1 MVKTLIVG
9 DTHFGMRG
17 GNETFLNISYQFVDF
32 LKKVILDNDV
42 QRVIVLGDVFD
53 SRVSIIVKVISI
65 VNSLFKFLEDR
76 NIETYVILGNHDIYY
91 RKNKTVTSLEMLENF
106 SNVRVIRGIEE
117 HTIDGE
123 KCIFVPWLTNQE
135 ENDKLIDTLKNN
147 TYTFCFSH
155 LPIQTLRM
163 NETQKEYAGF
173 EPDIMKSVTRVYNG
187 HFHVRQELGNIL
199 CIGSPFQITWNDYNN
214 KKGVYIIDFE
224 TKQEKFIENVD
235 SPCHVK
241 VNYPDYTDDDILL
254 TKNAFVRVYINE
266 LKEWKD
272 VQKVLEKIELCH
284 PLSLNIINQYE
295 NMDEDIQSNESL
307 ENIIDVIGDYIEQKK
322 FTDNIDK
329 GELLNR
335 IKTIYNK
342 VTKIE

>member
-1 MVKTLIVG
+1 MTG
-9 DTHFGMRG
+9 GARDTNYSNYIAAH
-17 GNETFLNISYQFVDF
+17 VD
-32 LKKVILDNDV
+32 DV
-42 QRVIVLGDVFD
+42 T
-53 SRVSIIVKVISI
+53 II
-65 VNSLFKFLEDR
+65 
-76 NIETYVILGNHDIYY
+76 
-91 RKNKTVTSLEMLENF
+91 
-106 SNVRVIRGIEE
+106 
-117 HTIDGE
+117 
-123 KCIFVPWLTNQE
+123 
-135 ENDKLIDTLKNN
+135 
-147 TYTFCFSH
+147 
-155 LPIQTLRM
+155 
-163 NETQKEYAGF
+163 
-173 EPDIMKSVTRVYNG
+173 
-187 HFHVRQELGNIL
+187 
-199 CIGSPFQITWNDYNN
+199 
-214 KKGVYIIDFE
+214 
-224 TKQEKFIENVD
+224 EKFEDDGKDWRNAAINEALK
-235 SPCHVK
+235 H
-241 VNYPDYTDDDILL
+241 TDDDILL